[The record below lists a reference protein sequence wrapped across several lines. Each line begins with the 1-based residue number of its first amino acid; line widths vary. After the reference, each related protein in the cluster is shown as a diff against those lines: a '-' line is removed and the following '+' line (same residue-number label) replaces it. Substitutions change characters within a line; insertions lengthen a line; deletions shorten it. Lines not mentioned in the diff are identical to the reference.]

1 MAVIS
6 SLRIEAATNIFSKSP
21 YESKKLEKY
30 KVYKKF
36 FFVVNEIYLLVFQL
50 DLTTMNGWDPSEFSA
65 ATYSFVFVM

>member
-50 DLTTMNGWDPSEFSA
+50 DLTIMNG
-65 ATYSFVFVM
+65 